1 MPCIFRSLVLVMKI
15 IPSAA
20 YILII
25 LFLGAFSSTGFSQTP
40 TPTPTPAPAST
51 PKIEEEEGVVKVNSR
66 LIVIPVSVTDGAGN
80 PVLGL
85 GPADFRVVEEGR
97 NQTVDSVAD
106 ANKVP
111 LDIALLFDV
120 SASTDAMFKFEQ
132 ETAAKFLREVMRP
145 IDTATIYT
153 VGMKPVQVQQRDSA
167 ERSIASLMAIP
178 PTKGATAFFDTVKQA
193 AEYLRTSSP
202 DGRRRV
208 ILVISD
214 GEDNYSEGV
223 QRAGRLAE
231 RSVVDSTKDPEF
243 KALAGRIAYAQQA
256 AKISERS
263 KVVKAL
269 QDADS
274 VFFSINPGGS
284 SYKLNTISVFGQENM
299 QKFASETG
307 GTAYLP
313 KFAPIDT
320 KDDLQNK
327 SNLRKNAAVLDGIFR
342 QLMNELQAQY
352 LVQYYSDSEYPNGR
366 YVKLKVDL
374 NNATNRKLRAR
385 EGYFVKN

>member
-1 MPCIFRSLVLVMKI
+1 MR
-15 IPSAA
+15 
-20 YILII
+20 
-25 LFLGAFSSTGFSQTP
+25 SSTKVFIAASFLLLLTTYAFGQTP
-40 TPTPTPAPAST
+40 TPKPTPA
-51 PKIEEEEGVVKVNSR
+51 IEEETAVVKVKSS
-66 LIVIPVSVTDGAGN
+66 LVVIPVSVTDTAGN

-85 GPADFRVVEEGR
+85 KASDFKVVEETR
-97 NQTVDSVAD
+97 NQTIDSIAD
-106 ANKVP
+106 ADKVP

-132 ETAAKFLREVMRP
+132 ETAAKFLRDVMRP

-153 VGMKPVQVQQRDSA
+153 IGMEPIQVQPRDSA
-167 ERSIASLMAIP
+167 EKSIASLMAIP
-178 PTKGATAFFDTVKQA
+178 PTKGATAFFDTVKQSA
-193 AEYLRTSSP
+193 DYLRTASP
-202 DGRRRV
+202 EGRRRV

-214 GEDNYSEGV
+214 GEDNYSLGV

-231 RSVVDSTKDPEF
+231 RSVVDNTKDPEY
-243 KALAGRIAYAQQA
+243 KALAGRIAFAQQS
-256 AKISERS
+256 AKMSERT
-263 KVVKAL
+263 KVVKSL

-284 SYKLNTISVFGQENM
+284 SYLLNTISVFGQENM
-299 QKFASETG
+299 QKFATETG

-320 KDDLQNK
+320 KDQMANTA
-327 SNLRKNAAVLDGIFR
+327 NLRKNTAVLDGIFK
-342 QLMNELQAQY
+342 QLKNELQAQY
-352 LVQYYSDSEYPNGR
+352 LVQYYSDSEYPTGK

-374 NNATNRKLRAR
+374 QNAAGRKLRAR

>member
-1 MPCIFRSLVLVMKI
+1 MNIRSSTALFFIVTFLSVF
-15 IPSAA
+15 SAA
-20 YILII
+20 GI
-25 LFLGAFSSTGFSQTP
+25 GQ
-40 TPTPTPAPAST
+40 TPTPTPAPAAT

-66 LIVIPVSVTDGAGN
+66 LIVIPVSVTDSTGN

-85 GPADFRVVEEGR
+85 GPADFRVVEESR
-97 NQTVDSVAD
+97 NQTIDSVAD

-153 VGMKPVQVQQRDSA
+153 VGMTPMQVQPRDTA
-167 ERSIASLMAIP
+167 EKSITSLMAIP

-193 AEYLRTSSP
+193 ADYLRTSSP
-202 DGRRRV
+202 EGRRRV

-231 RSVVDSTKDPEF
+231 RSVVDNTKDPEF
-243 KALAGRIAYAQQA
+243 KALAGRIAFAQQS
-256 AKISERS
+256 AKISERA
-263 KVVKAL
+263 KVVKSI
-269 QDADS
+269 QDSDS

-284 SYKLNTISVFGQENM
+284 SYLLNTISVFGQENM
-299 QKFASETG
+299 QKFATETG

-320 KDDLQNK
+320 KDELQNR
-327 SNLRKNAAVLDGIFR
+327 SNLRKNTAVLDGIFK

-366 YVKLKVDL
+366 YVKLKVGL
-374 NNATNRKLRAR
+374 QNSANRKLRAR